1 MGICSNKNMW
11 PEMITSWSLVFKELI
26 IPEGHAAVFANL
38 NIAFNILV
46 ILKNWSISYYPP
58 PPFEF

>member
-1 MGICSNKNMW
+1 MW
-11 PEMITSWSLVFKELI
+11 PEMITSRSLVFKELI
-26 IPEGHAAVFANL
+26 IPEGHGAVFANL
-38 NIAFNILV
+38 NIAFNILA